1 MLTATPIRAPVRTRT
16 LPGGLPALA
25 LAATLLSGL
34 GLPRPAG
41 ADDAVP
47 SGLTVQFP
55 AALTTDT
62 ASRLRAAVYGPLK
75 RYEADRKRGGKS
87 RAASGCCATSTP
99 RAGPTPPTTSAP
111 APISPR

>member
-34 GLPRPAG
+34 GLPRPAR

-55 AALTTDT
+55 AALT
-62 ASRLRAAVYGPLK
+62 
-75 RYEADRKRGGKS
+75 DRHRF
-87 RAASGCCATSTP
+87 APCAPPST
-99 RAGPTPPTTSAP
+99 GH
-111 APISPR
+111 